1 MCENIQSDLSGYY
14 QLRKALDENAR
25 RTESCQEGLAQ
36 AKYDLRT
43 ANIALAEYSGMSAL
57 LDKMRGRY
65 EERKEKL
72 EQAVRMHTETLA
84 ACKREKEELAY
95 EKQTLEASLQE
106 FPGEAA
112 LLAGKQVHTPALRY
126 YAEKLL
132 ACLDANTES
141 LNLALQWARPNIG
154 LAEEIR
160 DNRIQSLAQ
169 ADRDAGQCLELL
181 HWLSEF
187 GADQE
192 IHPYFLNPAGYIMG
206 VAAEF
211 KQLDRLNSALKAVSD
226 TKKTITAFLKG
237 I

>member
-14 QLRKALDENAR
+14 QLRKAIDENAR
-25 RTESCQEGLAQ
+25 RTESCQEDLSQ
-36 AKYDLRT
+36 AKYDFRA
-43 ANIALAEYSGMSAL
+43 ANVALGEYSGLAAL

-65 EERKEKL
+65 EERKEML
-72 EQAVRMHTETLA
+72 EQAVRAHTETLA
-84 ACKREKEELAY
+84 ARKREKEELAY
-95 EKQTLEASLQE
+95 EKQTLEARLQA
-106 FPGEAA
+106 FPQEAA
-112 LLAGKQVHTPALRY
+112 LLAATRIHTPALRY

-132 ACLDANTES
+132 ACLDDTTEAMT
-141 LNLALQWARPNIG
+141 LALQWARPNIG
-154 LAEEIR
+154 LAEQIR

-181 HWLSEF
+181 HRLSEL
-187 GADQE
+187 GAAQE

-206 VAAEF
+206 VVAEF

-226 TKKTITAFLKG
+226 TKKNVTAFLKE